1 MAMGTSQDRSGNWEC
16 LICRG
21 CQKLPMYLPYS
32 VILQSLRSVY
42 GLHTAHFRPVILW
55 CNRVVGLLSRN

>member
-1 MAMGTSQDRSGNWEC
+1 MAMGTPQDRSGNWEC
-16 LICRG
+16 LSVEVVRNFACICM
-21 CQKLPMYLPYS
+21 LHS

-55 CNRVVGLLSRN
+55 CDRVVRSRN